1 MVQTEVARMDY
12 GQSGP
17 QGRPIRALRAPAACG
32 RSLAADRPGAPQV
45 ARARRVGP
53 RTLLTMA
60 PPGIRD
66 VSAGAARFVLAVAVS
81 VVAGVLVAGL
91 VMPLVAGAGVL
102 AKTASQDFENLPSAL
117 VQPVLPQQTKIVTAD
132 GRLLATIYSQ
142 NRRVVPI
149 AQISPLLQKAI
160 VSIEDSRFYEHNGV
174 DLRGLA
180 RALVSN
186 AQGGSVQGGSTLTQQ
201 YVKNV
206 LVLTASTDEDRANAI
221 ARTPARKLREMRLA
235 LGLEKVWTKSQILEG
250 YLNIAYFGDGAYGAE
265 AAAERYFGVHA
276 SQLTLPQAATLAGI
290 VQSPVS
296 YDPLNNPTLS
306 QKRRNVVLERMN
318 QLGAISDDDYAKASV
333 LPMAKTLHP
342 KDPPNGCSTSIAPYF
357 CNYVVKTIKSD
368 PFFGKTAADRA
379 AFLSRGY
386 TIRTTLDSAA
396 QAYAQGVLDHKV
408 PVTDKHGAAISVLQP
423 GTGNILVMAQNRI
436 WGIGKGNQY
445 TTYNYNVERKTPPDK
460 QGLQT
465 SYNGVGFQTGS
476 TFKPFVLAAALLAKI
491 PVNTVMKAP
500 NFIVP
505 TGYTD
510 CQGHDVSAPHDKV
523 YNDEGGA
530 GTYDMRTATWAS
542 VNTYFMKLERMT
554 GVCKPALIAQSMGL
568 HKPDGTPL
576 NQVPTL
582 TLGVN
587 PISPLHMAEAYAS
600 FAAHGMH
607 CTPRSILSISL
618 GTKLIS
624 VPKPSCKQ
632 VLDSKIA
639 DGVTALLAGVIDGPY
654 SGRTGAKE
662 SIGRPAAGKT
672 GTTDGH
678 VNVWFCGFTPQLAG
692 AAWVGDPTGSGAAKW
707 SMKSVTIGGHHY
719 SPAFGNNLPGPMW
732 KAVMDFMSRGLPAEK
747 FNPVD
752 QSVIRGYTTKVP
764 DVTGLPAA
772 KALKL
777 LSDAGFTPQLATK
790 AVPSLLPAGIVVR
803 TNPKGGSS
811 IGSGSTIIVYVSS
824 GKPPPTPPPPPTT
837 SPSPT
842 TTPTPPGGITP

>member
-1 MVQTEVARMDY
+1 
-12 GQSGP
+12 
-17 QGRPIRALRAPAACG
+17 
-32 RSLAADRPGAPQV
+32 
-45 ARARRVGP
+45 
-53 RTLLTMA
+53 MA
-60 PPGIRD
+60 TPGIRG
-66 VSAGAARFVLAVAVS
+66 VSAGLARFLLAVGVS

-91 VMPLVAGAGVL
+91 VVPLVAGAGAM
-102 AKTASQDFENLPSAL
+102 AKTASQDFENLPSVL
-117 VQPVLPQQTKIVTAD
+117 VQPLLPQQTKIYTAD
-132 GRLLATIYSQ
+132 GKLLATIYSQ
-142 NRRVVPI
+142 NRQVVPI
-149 AQISPLLQKAI
+149 AQISPLLQKAV

-206 LVLTASTDEDRANAI
+206 LVLTATTDEERAAAT

-235 LGLEKVWTKSQILEG
+235 LGLEKVWSKAKILEG

-306 QKRRNVVLERMN
+306 QKRRNVVLERMD
-318 QLGAISDDDYAKASV
+318 QLGAISDDDYAKAAAQ
-333 LPMAKTLHP
+333 PIAKTLHP
-342 KDPPNGCSTSIAPYF
+342 KVPPNGCSTSIAAYF

-386 TIRTTLDSAA
+386 TIRTTLDSRA
-396 QAYAQGVLDHKV
+396 QAYAQSVIDKKV
-408 PVTDKHGAAISVLQP
+408 PVTDKHGAAISVVQP
-423 GTGNILVMAQNRI
+423 GTGSILVMAQNRI
-436 WGIGKGNQY
+436 WGIGKGNKY
-445 TTYNYNVERKTPPDK
+445 TTYNYNVDRRTPADRSG
-460 QGLQT
+460 QQT

-476 TFKPFVLAAALLAKI
+476 TFKPFVLAAALLDKI
-491 PVNTVMKAP
+491 PVNTRIKAP
-500 NFIVP
+500 NYVVP
-505 TGYTD
+505 VGYTD
-510 CQGHDVSAPHDKV
+510 CQGHDVGDPHVKV
-523 YNDEGGA
+523 FNDEGGQ
-530 GTYDMRTATWAS
+530 GTYDLRTGTWAS
-542 VNTYFMKLERMT
+542 VNTFFMLLEKQT
-554 GVCKPALIAQSMGL
+554 GLCKPAQIAAAMGIRRADG
-568 HKPDGTPL
+568 KPLDV
-576 NQVPTL
+576 VPTL

-587 PISPLHMAEAYAS
+587 PIAPLHMAEAYAA

-607 CTPRSILSISL
+607 CTPRAILTISNGNKPL
-618 GTKLIS
+618 K
-624 VPKPSCKQ
+624 VPPPSCKQ
-632 VLDSKIA
+632 VLDPKIA

-678 VNVWFCGFTPQLAG
+678 VNVWFCGFTPQLAA
-692 AAWVGDPTGSGAAKW
+692 AAWVGDPTGSGSAKW

-732 KAVMDFMSRGLPAEK
+732 KSVMDFMSRDLPAQK

-752 QSVIRGYTTKVP
+752 QSIIRGFTTKVP
-764 DVTGLPAA
+764 DVTGMTAA
-772 KALKL
+772 KALKTL
-777 LSDAGFTPQLATK
+777 ADAGFTPQLAPK
-790 AVPSLLPAGIVVR
+790 PVASALPAGTVVR
-803 TNPKGGSS
+803 TSPKGGSFV
-811 IGSGSTIIVYVSS
+811 GSGSTITVYVSS
-824 GKPPPTPPPPPTT
+824 GKPPPAPPSPTPTTSPTATT
-837 SPSPT
+837 SPSP
-842 TTPTPPGGITP
+842 PGGGPLP